1 MIGSEEGLFVD
12 HVDHSVGGFGGHAF
26 RRITHISMSIVALLY
41 YVYGVEIS
49 KAIFLEPKQFVSL
62 VCILIMVI
70 EAIRLRTGIV
80 IVGQR
85 EYESRQISALAWG
98 TLSVSL
104 ALLVSTDYDLN
115 GIESGLYGI
124 PIIFGLTFV
133 DPIMGEIKRKKK
145 DLKLAIIVGLFVSYF
160 IWISCYFWLGT
171 EIIAVILL
179 APLTVLGEIPSTE
192 FIDDNAT
199 MVLFPM
205 VGLELLKPFL

>member
-1 MIGSEEGLFVD
+1 
-12 HVDHSVGGFGGHAF
+12 
-26 RRITHISMSIVALLY
+26 
-41 YVYGVEIS
+41 VEIS